1 MTGQPGLHPALVR
14 LLEQDYPEPCA
25 WPEHKDAAR
34 ELLATD
40 PLAYIRREHDHDLLT
55 PFATIAPALDD
66 EMYWAALGSLWV
78 HHDVVHPRLRLWRAL
93 FRSPRGRREC
103 LMIVDEREALAALPA
118 TVEVYRG
125 FSVNRGENGL
135 AWTLDEDLAYEF
147 AKRWAGYSRVPDD
160 GLFIAHAVIPR
171 ERVLALFRR
180 ESRDGAEVI
189 VPSFRGYPRRVQ
201 QVMEAADLCGIIGGT
216 HQP

>member
-1 MTGQPGLHPALVR
+1 VTGQPGLHPALVR
-14 LLEQDYPEPCA
+14 LLEQDYPEPCY

-40 PLAYIRREHDHDLLT
+40 PLAYIRREHDHDPLP
-55 PFATIAPALDD
+55 PFVKIASALDD
-66 EMYWAALGSLWV
+66 ETYWVALGWFWV

-93 FRSPRGRREC
+93 FRSPRPRREC
-103 LMIVDEREALAALPA
+103 LMTEGERDELDTLPSHVA
-118 TVEVYRG
+118 VYRG
-125 FSVNRGENGL
+125 FCVRGGEDGL

-201 QVMEAADLCGIIGGT
+201 QVMEAADLRGIIGGT